1 MSTSGTRTGSTLS
14 GDLSGGFA
22 SAIVSITGNVAA
34 GVIAFSPLGP
44 EYVGKGILAGMFASI
59 VAGLLA
65 SLSGSAPGMITGP
78 KATTAMAFAAL
89 LSQLL
94 ATGRFDL
101 ASPEQADQILAL
113 AFSAVVLSG
122 SVQILLGAFRVG
134 ALVKFMPYT
143 VVAGIR
149 NTTAILLIWGQLW
162 PFMGVPRQSLGSLL
176 SDLGQIQPGTVTV
189 AAVTALI
196 AWKGSRILPKASVPV
211 VALLMGTGL
220 HYLLPALLDGIRI
233 GPVLG
238 EIPSAVP
245 TLDFVGGVFGVFTTR
260 ETLSLL
266 PLILSGAL
274 AIAVLDSI
282 SALITLVSYQS
293 LADRRFDANNQLVG
307 QGVGTAVVGF
317 MGGLSTSG
325 ILARAAV
332 NHRAGGRTRAS
343 GVVNALGVLV
353 LIAVLTGPLG
363 MVPKG
368 AIAGLIMVIASGL
381 VDRWSLRLVKDA
393 ILGRGTERQNRYAN
407 VAEMLFVVAVGVL
420 VNLVAAVGAG
430 VALSVIVFVA
440 RMSRSPIRRI
450 RMGSTVRSARHRE
463 EHLQALLEHQGDRIA
478 IIEVEGTI
486 FFGSCDALA
495 TGIEQCADGGAE
507 FILLDMKRVPSV
519 DATGYKVLG
528 QTFLRLRQ
536 AGTTLAFGYVAQ
548 DGPTSEI
555 FDNLIQ
561 AGIPEVRL
569 FDTTDRALEY
579 FEEGLLMKLSAG
591 NPLSEE
597 QTLEE
602 FGEALGL
609 TSEEH
614 EAFATHLKVR
624 EYEAGEYV
632 FRQGDTGRSMFF
644 LSRGSADVTIPVPGA
659 ERDRRVATFA
669 KGTLFGEMALL
680 DGLPRT
686 AAVQAVERLVCFE
699 LTHEQFDGL
708 RRDWPSVAMKIQA
721 TIGRAL
727 GSRLRGANSLILE
740 LDS

>member
-1 MSTSGTRTGSTLS
+1 MS

-22 SAIVSITGNVAA
+22 SAVVSITGNVAA

-59 VAGLLA
+59 VGGLLA
-65 SLSGSAPGMITGP
+65 SLTGSAPGMVTGP

-94 ATGRFDL
+94 ATGKFDL
-101 ASPEQADQILAL
+101 ASPGQADQIMAL

-162 PFMGVPRQSLGSLL
+162 PFMGVPRQGLAALFA
-176 SDLGQIQPGTVTV
+176 DLGQIQPATVAV

-196 AWKGSRILPKASVPV
+196 AWKGSKVLPKPSVPV
-211 VALLMGTGL
+211 VALLVGTGL
-220 HYLLPALLDGIRI
+220 HYLLPAVLGGVRM

-238 EIPSAVP
+238 DIPSAVP
-245 TLDFVGGVFGVFTTR
+245 TADFVGGVFGVFTSR

-266 PLILSGAL
+266 PIIVSGAL

-317 MGGLSTSG
+317 FGGLSTSG

-332 NHRAGGRTRAS
+332 NHRAGGRTRVS
-343 GVVNALGVLV
+343 GVVNALGVLL

-363 MVPKG
+363 MVPKS

-381 VDRWSLRLVKDA
+381 LDGWSLGLVRDA
-393 ILGRGTERQNRYAN
+393 VLGRGTERQNRYAN

-450 RMGSTVRSARHRE
+450 RTGSSVRSTRQRE
-463 EHLQALLEHQGDRIA
+463 DHLQALLEQQGDRIA
-478 IIEVEGTI
+478 IMEVEGTV

-495 TGIEQCADGGAE
+495 TGIEKLADDGAE
-507 FILLDMKRVPSV
+507 FILLDLKRVPGV

-528 QTFLRLRQ
+528 QTFQRLRQ
-536 AGTTLAFGYVAQ
+536 AGTTLAFSYVTEE
-548 DGPTSEI
+548 GSSGEI
-555 FDNLIQ
+555 FDNLRLS
-561 AGIPEVRL
+561 GIPEVRL
-569 FDTTDRALEY
+569 FDSTDHALEY

-591 NPLSEE
+591 SPFSDV

-602 FGEALGL
+602 FGAALGL
-609 TSEEH
+609 TSEEQ
-614 EAFATHLKVR
+614 EAFESHLELR

-632 FRQGDTGRSMFF
+632 FRQGDAGRSMFF
-644 LSRGSADVTIPVPGA
+644 LSQGSTDVTIPVPGE

-669 KGTLFGEMALL
+669 RGTLFGEMALL
-680 DGLPRT
+680 DGLPR
-686 AAVQAVERLVCFE
+686 AAAIQAVEPLVCYE
-699 LTHEQFDGL
+699 LTHEQFDRLCGQ
-708 RRDWPSVAMKIQA
+708 WPSVAMKIQA
-721 TIGRAL
+721 TIGRSL
-727 GSRLRGANSLILE
+727 GHRLREANSLILE